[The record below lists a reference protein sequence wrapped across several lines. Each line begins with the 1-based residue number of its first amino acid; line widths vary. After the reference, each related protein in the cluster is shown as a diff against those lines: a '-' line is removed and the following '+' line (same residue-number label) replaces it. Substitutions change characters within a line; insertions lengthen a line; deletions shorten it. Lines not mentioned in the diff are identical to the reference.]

1 MKSKRTLLFRI
12 GSVALL
18 LAIAAVMLVIGRG
31 HTVYFDNKTI
41 EYNGQT
47 YEAFHKVVL
56 VSDQG
61 EEIARLQ
68 KKDRGMTTC
77 IGQTLKLTLEIT
89 AEKGGAAE
97 TKTVTL
103 KLPYDLDGIVINL
116 PAYLSGLPEE
126 AYQSE
131 FVSMATSTDDMEEE
145 EIPGGDEFG
154 LGDL

>member
-89 AEKGGAAE
+89 AEKGGTAE

-116 PAYLSGLPEE
+116 PAYLAGLPEE

-131 FVSMATSTDDMEEE
+131 FVSMATSTDDTEEE